1 MVSYTCAGASDSR
14 FNFGKAGY
22 QRSMMDFRPIL
33 LILGMLLAT
42 LAIGMC
48 IPALV
53 DAAAGNP
60 DWQVFTISAGLTLFV
75 GVALT
80 LTSSTGRVHLNVRQ
94 AFVMTALSWLVM
106 TIFAALPFMFSELKL
121 TYTDAFFEAMSG
133 ITTTGSTV
141 ITGLDHVPPGI
152 LLWRGILQ
160 WLGGLG
166 IVVMAI
172 AVMPMMGVGGM
183 QLFKVE
189 AFDAGEK
196 VLPRAAQ
203 ISVALVGI
211 YAILTGL
218 WGVMLWATGMTPLE
232 ATVHA
237 MTTIATGGFST
248 SDGSVGHF
256 DSWVVDI
263 IITFGMVVG
272 SLPFLLFV
280 QVIRGKPLALWR
292 DEQVRG
298 FLTIALSIVLLVSV
312 LLWFETGMNPL
323 QSLRYAAFNV
333 VSIMT
338 GTGYATDDYGLWG
351 SFALPVFFFVM
362 FIGGC
367 AGSTTC
373 GIKVFRFQVL
383 YAAASGQIRHL
394 LQPRGVFIPYYNHRP
409 ISDEVMISV
418 LSFFFVFGLSFAA
431 LALGLGML
439 GLDFL
444 TAVSSAATAIANVG
458 PGLGPIVGP
467 SGNFQSLPDAAKWLM
482 AAGMLLG
489 RLELFTILV
498 LFSRTFWRG

>member
-1 MVSYTCAGASDSR
+1 
-14 FNFGKAGY
+14 
-22 QRSMMDFRPIL
+22 MMDFRPIL

-42 LAIGMC
+42 LALGMC

-53 DAAAGNP
+53 DAHHGNP
-60 DWQVFTISAGLTLFV
+60 DWQVFAVSAGLTLFV
-75 GVALT
+75 GVSLT
-80 LTSSTGRVHLNVRQ
+80 LTSSAGSMKLNVRQ
-94 AFVMTALSWLVM
+94 AFVMTTLSWLVL

-121 TYTDAFFEAMSG
+121 SYTDAFFEAMSG

-141 ITGLDHVPPGI
+141 ITGLDHAPPGI
-152 LLWRGILQ
+152 LMWRGILQ

-183 QLFKVE
+183 QMFKVE

-203 ISVALVGI
+203 ISMALVLI
-211 YAILTGL
+211 YLILTVV
-218 WGVMLWATGMTPLE
+218 WGVMLWWAGMTPFE
-232 ATVHA
+232 SIVHA

-248 SDGSVGHF
+248 SDDSVGHF
-256 DSWVVDI
+256 NSWTVDV
-263 IITFGMVVG
+263 IITLGMVVG
-272 SLPFLLFV
+272 SLPFLLFL
-280 QVIRGKPLALWR
+280 QVARGKPLQMWR

-298 FLTIALSIVLLVSV
+298 FLGIALSIVFLVTV
-312 LLWFETGMNPL
+312 LLWFETGMDPIDA
-323 QSLRYAAFNV
+323 LRYAAFNV

-338 GTGYATDDYGLWG
+338 GTGYVTDDYGLWG
-351 SFALPVFFFVM
+351 SFALPVFFFIM

-373 GIKVFRFQVL
+373 GIKVFRFQIL
-383 YAAASGQIRHL
+383 YAAARMQVRHL
-394 LQPRGVFIPYYNHRP
+394 LQPHGVFIPYYNHRP
-409 ISDEVMISV
+409 ISDAVIISV
-418 LSFFFVFGLSFAA
+418 LSFFFVFGLSFAL
-431 LALGLGML
+431 LALGLGAL

-458 PGLGPIVGP
+458 PALGPIVGP
-467 SGNFQSLPDAAKWLM
+467 SGTFQTLPDAAKWLM

-489 RLELFTILV
+489 RLELFTVLV

>member
-1 MVSYTCAGASDSR
+1 
-14 FNFGKAGY
+14 
-22 QRSMMDFRPIL
+22 MMDFRPIL
-33 LILGMLLAT
+33 LILGLLLAT
-42 LAIGMC
+42 LAVGMC

-53 DAAAGNP
+53 DAHQGNP
-60 DWQVFTISAGLTLFV
+60 DWQVFAVSAGLTLFV
-75 GVALT
+75 GVSLT
-80 LTSSTGRVHLNVRQ
+80 LTSSTGKMSLNVRQ
-94 AFVMTALSWLVM
+94 AFVMTTLSWLVL

-121 TYTDAFFEAMSG
+121 SYTDAFFEAMSG

-141 ITGLDHVPPGI
+141 ITGLDHAPPGI

-183 QLFKVE
+183 QMFKVE

-203 ISVALVGI
+203 ISMALVLI
-211 YAILTGL
+211 YLILTAL
-218 WGVMLWATGMTPLE
+218 WGAMLWGAGMTPFE
-232 ATVHA
+232 SIVHA
-237 MTTIATGGFST
+237 MTTISTGGYST
-248 SDGSVGHF
+248 SDASVGHF
-256 DSWVVDI
+256 ESWTIDFIV
-263 IITFGMVVG
+263 TAGMIVG
-272 SLPFLLFV
+272 SLPFLLFL
-280 QVIRGKPLALWR
+280 QVFRGKPLALWQ

-298 FLTIALSIVLLVSV
+298 FLGIASSIIFVVTI
-312 LLWFETGMNPL
+312 LLWFETGMNPIDA
-323 QSLRYAAFNV
+323 LRYAAFNI
-333 VSIMT
+333 VSVMT
-338 GTGYATDDYGLWG
+338 GTGYVIDDYGLWG
-351 SFALPVFFFVM
+351 SFALPIFFFTT

-383 YAAASGQIRHL
+383 YAAARMQVRHL

-409 ISDEVMISV
+409 IPEEVIVSV
-418 LSFFFVFGLSFAA
+418 LSFFFVFGLCFAL
-431 LALGLGML
+431 LALGLGMT

-444 TAVSSAATAIANVG
+444 TAVSSAATAISNVG

-467 SGNFQSLPDAAKWLM
+467 AGTFQTLPDAAKWLM

>member
-1 MVSYTCAGASDSR
+1 
-14 FNFGKAGY
+14 
-22 QRSMMDFRPIL
+22 MMDFRPIL
-33 LILGMLLAT
+33 MILGMLLAT
-42 LAIGMC
+42 LALGMC
-48 IPALV
+48 IPAFV
-53 DAAAGNP
+53 DAHNGNP
-60 DWQVFTISAGLTLFV
+60 DWQVFAVSASLTLFV
-75 GVALT
+75 GISFT
-80 LTSSTGRVHLNVRQ
+80 LTASTGGGRMSLNVRQ
-94 AFVMTALSWLVM
+94 AFVMTTLSWLVL
-106 TIFAALPFMFSELKL
+106 TVFAALPFSFSELEL

-141 ITGLDHVPPGI
+141 ITGLDHAPPGI

-183 QLFKVE
+183 QMFKVE

-203 ISVALVGI
+203 ISMALVGV
-211 YAILTGL
+211 YLFLTL
-218 WGVMLWATGMTPLE
+218 VWGGMLWWAGMTPFE
-232 ATVHA
+232 STVHA

-256 DSWVVDI
+256 DSWQIDL
-263 IITFGMVVG
+263 IITFGMIVG
-272 SLPFLLFV
+272 SMPFLLFM
-280 QVIRGKPLALWR
+280 QVIRGKPMQLWR

-298 FLTIALSIVLLVSV
+298 FIAILVFIVFVV
-312 LLWFETGMNPL
+312 TALLWFETGLAPL
-323 QSLRYAAFNV
+323 ESLRYAAFNV

-351 SFALPVFFFVM
+351 SFALPIFFFIM

-373 GIKVFRFQVL
+373 GIKIFRFQVL
-383 YAAASGQIRHL
+383 YAAARVQVRHL
-394 LQPRGVFIPYYNHRP
+394 LQPHGVFIPYYNHRP
-409 ISDEVMISV
+409 IPEQVIVSV

-431 LALGLGML
+431 LALGLGIL

-444 TAVSSAATAIANVG
+444 TAISSAATAIANVG
-458 PGLGPIVGP
+458 PALGPIVGP
-467 SGNFQSLPDAAKWLM
+467 SGTFQSLPDAAKWLM

>member
-1 MVSYTCAGASDSR
+1 
-14 FNFGKAGY
+14 
-22 QRSMMDFRPIL
+22 MMDFRPIFK
-33 LILGMLLAT
+33 ILGMLLAT
-42 LAIGMC
+42 LALGMC
-48 IPALV
+48 IPAFV
-53 DAAAGNP
+53 DASRGNP
-60 DWQVFTISAGLTLFV
+60 DWQVFAVAAGLTFFV
-75 GVALT
+75 GISLT
-80 LTSSTGRVHLNVRQ
+80 LTSSMGNARMSLNVRQ
-94 AFVMTALSWLVM
+94 AFVMTTLSWVVLSL
-106 TIFAALPFMFSELKL
+106 FAALPFTFSELQL
-121 TYTDAFFEAMSG
+121 SYTDAFFETMSG

-141 ITGLDHVPPGI
+141 ITGLDYAPPGI

-183 QLFKVE
+183 QMFKIE

-196 VLPRAAQ
+196 VLPRATQ
-203 ISVALVGI
+203 ISMALVSI
-211 YAILTGL
+211 YIGLTVI
-218 WGVMLWATGMTPLE
+218 WSAMLWWAGMTPFE

-237 MTTIATGGFST
+237 MTTISTGGFST

-256 DSWVVDI
+256 DSWVIDV
-263 IITFGMVVG
+263 IITLGMIMG
-272 SLPFLLFV
+272 SMPFLLLV
-280 QVIRGKPLALWR
+280 QAVRGKPLQLWR

-298 FLTIALSIVLLVSV
+298 FIGILLFIVFSITA
-312 LLWFETGMNPL
+312 LLWFETGEPPL
-323 QSLRYAAFNV
+323 QALRYSAFNV

-338 GTGYATDDYGLWG
+338 GTGYTNHDYDLWG
-351 SFALPVFFFVM
+351 SFAMPAFFFIM

-373 GIKVFRFQVL
+373 GIKVFRFQIL
-383 YAAASGQIRHL
+383 YAAARVQVRHL
-394 LQPRGVFIPYYNHRP
+394 LQPHGVFIPYYNHRP
-409 ISDEVMISV
+409 IPDEVIVSV
-418 LSFFFVFGLSFAA
+418 LSFFFVFGLSFAI
-431 LALGLGML
+431 LALGLGVL

-444 TAVSSAATAIANVG
+444 TAISSAATAISNVG

-467 SGNFQSLPDAAKWLM
+467 SGTFQSLPDAAKWLM

>member
-1 MVSYTCAGASDSR
+1 
-14 FNFGKAGY
+14 
-22 QRSMMDFRPIL
+22 MMDFRPIL
-33 LILGMLLAT
+33 MILGILLAT
-42 LAIGMC
+42 LAFGMC

-53 DAAAGNP
+53 DAVQGNP
-60 DWQVFTISAGLTLFV
+60 DWQVFAVSAGLTLFV
-75 GVALT
+75 GVSLT
-80 LTSSTGRVHLNVRQ
+80 LTSSTGRVQLNVRQ
-94 AFVMTALSWLVM
+94 AFVMTTLSWLVL
-106 TIFAALPFMFSELKL
+106 TLFAALPFTFSELKL
-121 TYTDAFFEAMSG
+121 SYTDAFFEAMSG

-141 ITGLDHVPPGI
+141 ITGLDNAPPGI

-183 QLFKVE
+183 QMFKVE

-203 ISVALVGI
+203 ISLALVLI
-211 YAILTGL
+211 YAALTGI
-218 WGVMLWATGMTPLE
+218 WGILMWLAGMSPFE
-232 ATVHA
+232 STVHA

-248 SDGSVGHF
+248 SDKSVGYF
-256 DSWVVDI
+256 DSWQLDL
-263 IITFGMVVG
+263 IITLGMVVG
-272 SLPFLLFV
+272 SLPFLLFL
-280 QVIRGKPLALWR
+280 QAIRGKPMQLWQ

-298 FLTIALSIVLLVSV
+298 FITIAASIVLVV
-312 LLWFETGMNPL
+312 AAMLWFETGMDPA
-323 QSLRYAAFNV
+323 QALRYAAFNV
-333 VSIMT
+333 VSVMT

-351 SFALPVFFFVM
+351 SFALPVFFFIM

-383 YAAASGQIRHL
+383 YAAARVQVRHL
-394 LQPRGVFIPYYNHRP
+394 LQPHGVFIPYYNHRP
-409 ISDEVMISV
+409 IPDEVIISV
-418 LSFFFVFGLSFAA
+418 LSFFFVFGLSFAF

-458 PGLGPIVGP
+458 PALGPIVGP
-467 SGNFQSLPDAAKWLM
+467 SGTFQTLPDAAKWLM
-482 AAGMLLG
+482 SAGMLLG
-489 RLELFTILV
+489 RLELFTVLV